1 MIEVNRVVCLKPL
14 LGVVS
19 ILSVLDHKN
28 VKSTTA
34 PLTTEFGKDAEPDAP
49 EFPVQEAVGDEEVE
63 DQDDKVEEL
72 AREVGH
78 GI

>member
-1 MIEVNRVVCLKPL
+1 MLEAAARCSF
-14 LGVVS
+14 S
-19 ILSVLDHKN
+19 ILSVPDHKN
-28 VKSTTA
+28 VKLTT
-34 PLTTEFGKDAEPDAP
+34 LTTEFGKDAEPDAP